1 MKRHFNC
8 IKVRQYVRISCLE
21 LTNCDCVKGGGDISG
36 KQWQLPA
43 AQATGVRTR
52 PYLAHIH
59 EPALISLVYE
69 AVDDEPGLPVCLEI
83 RCLNRWW
90 IGGKENLW
98 QTQKGSVFLQPS
110 HFSLSLSSPS
120 LPVPMHNL
128 SKFSKKPLLSGS
140 PPWPLFPCLTF
151 PSQESLP
158 PLGLDCGSWSYT
170 FHRFFHKLFAQHQN
184 HITS

>member
-1 MKRHFNC
+1 MFVHAADAIASGYRCSLETWKGIFILVKRHFNC

-83 RCLNRWW
+83 RCLNR
-90 IGGKENLW
+90 
-98 QTQKGSVFLQPS
+98 
-110 HFSLSLSSPS
+110 
-120 LPVPMHNL
+120 
-128 SKFSKKPLLSGS
+128 
-140 PPWPLFPCLTF
+140 
-151 PSQESLP
+151 
-158 PLGLDCGSWSYT
+158 
-170 FHRFFHKLFAQHQN
+170 
-184 HITS
+184 